1 MPSFNTYA
9 LPRLVL
15 ASASPRRLELLER
28 FYPPE
33 RITVIVPAYD
43 ELPLMNTTNNDSVF
57 EPTDLA
63 CQLAAGKLA
72 ALLEQNELPAEA
84 LVIAADTIVTIDGKM
99 LGKPETGREAADM
112 LQLLSNRTHKVVT
125 GLAIQ
130 IRSGGSVKQKNV
142 AETTEVTFGRLDEA
156 MTEWYLASGEPFD
169 KAGAYGI
176 QGLGAAFV
184 KGINGCYYNVMG
196 LPVHRLFVELK
207 EMAATTGSVQ
217 MRSFIL
223 PFA

>member
-1 MPSFNTYA
+1 M
-9 LPRLVL
+9 PRLVL

-33 RITVIVPAYD
+33 RITVIVPEYD
-43 ELPLMNTTNNDSVF
+43 EYPLMNNTKADTAS
-57 EPTDLA
+57 EPAALA
-63 CQLAAGKLA
+63 GRLAAGKLA
-72 ALLEQNELPAEA
+72 ALLEQNELPTES
-84 LVIAADTIVTIDGKM
+84 LVIAADTIVTIDEKM
-99 LGKPETGREAADM
+99 LGKPETSREAAEM
-112 LQLLSNRTHKVVT
+112 LRLLSNRTHKVVT

-130 IRSGGSVKQKNV
+130 IRSGGSVKQRID
-142 AETTEVTFGRLDEA
+142 AETTEVTFGLLDEA
-156 MTEWYLASGEPFD
+156 MIEWYLASGEPYD

-176 QGLGAAFV
+176 QGLGAAFIS
-184 KGINGCYYNVMG
+184 GINGCYYNVMG
-196 LPVHRLFVELK
+196 LPVHRLFAELK